1 MQTGMFTIIALAIST
16 CLCAVAAVSFC
27 KSNVFNDKSQ
37 NRIIVMM
44 GLAAILWNIMP
55 LGYSISTEPAFYNMF
70 FYLLIAAFD
79 MYVVALCLYIGRLV
93 GMQGKIY
100 NAFAGLGIA
109 LSVGDWL
116 IFGLAPI
123 HDFFQSEHL
132 QSRRTNISCSIRSVV
147 SRDTYG
153 DSYGVVVMIT
163 DATSEEKVL
172 EQSLMLEKN
181 EHMTYQLVQTLS
193 KTIEAKDKYTKGH
206 SARVAK

>member
-27 KSNVFNDKSQ
+27 KSNVFNDKRQ

-44 GLAAILWNIMP
+44 GLAAILWNSMS

-70 FYLLIAAFD
+70 FYFLIAAFD

-123 HDFFQSEHL
+123 HDFFSLNTYSQSG
-132 QSRRTNISCSIRSVV
+132 Q
-147 SRDTYG
+147 TYPAA
-153 DSYGVVVMIT
+153 YVQLCPEIHMVT
-163 DATSEEKVL
+163 ATAWWL
-172 EQSLMLEKN
+172 
-181 EHMTYQLVQTLS
+181 
-193 KTIEAKDKYTKGH
+193 
-206 SARVAK
+206 

>member
-16 CLCAVAAVSFC
+16 CLCAVAAVSFG
-27 KSNVFNDKSQ
+27 KSNVFNDKRQ

-44 GLAAILWNIMP
+44 GLAAILWNIMS

-123 HDFFQSEHL
+123 HDF
-132 QSRRTNISCSIRSVV
+132 
-147 SRDTYG
+147 
-153 DSYGVVVMIT
+153 
-163 DATSEEKVL
+163 
-172 EQSLMLEKN
+172 
-181 EHMTYQLVQTLS
+181 LV
-193 KTIEAKDKYTKGH
+193 
-206 SARVAK
+206 